1 LDIKKIEKKW
11 QKKWEQK
18 KIFEADIDKKKP
30 KFFTSLVIPYVNSD
44 LHVGHAF
51 SFTRNDAYARFKRMQ
66 GYNVL
71 LASGFHATGEPIL
84 GVIERL
90 KKKDKTQIEGLKLF
104 GLTDKDLDN
113 FVKKGPKF
121 VAQYWAEKIT
131 ETMKMAGFSID
142 WRRAFIL
149 SVTPAFSRF
158 VEWQYNTLKKKGY
171 VVQGTHPVIWC
182 PKDQS
187 PTGDHDRL
195 KGEGESPIEF
205 TIVKFKLDSGEFI
218 PCATLRP
225 ETIYGV
231 TNIWINPNVKYFG
244 VKVNDEIWILSEK
257 ATEKLK
263 DQMKKIKIISE
274 ISAEGLIGKFV
285 LNSVANEKIII
296 LPSEFV
302 DPNVGTGIVMSVPAH
317 APYDW
322 IALKDFQKDDEK
334 IKKFGL
340 DPTEVRNIKPISLVT
355 VQGFS
360 EFPAGDICQRM
371 KIQNESETEKLEKAT
386 QELYSKE
393 FHGGVLKDLYGEFA
407 GKRISEIKDQFVKR
421 YSAQKIFDSMWE
433 STALVVCRCTTL
445 CHVKILENQ
454 WFVKFSDEEWKD
466 AVKFA
471 IKNMQFYPGF
481 IRQQFL
487 NTVDWLIDKACARK
501 SGLGTKLPWDNDWIV
516 ETLSD
521 STIYMVFYTISRII
535 NERKIPA
542 EKMTDD
548 VFDFILLR
556 KGNAASVAKKSKLNA
571 KILKEMRNEFEYFY
585 PVDMRTSGKDLMQ
598 NHLTFYIFHHV
609 AIFPEKF
616 WPKAIAVNGYVNIS
630 GTKMSKSKGNFIPMR
645 DLIDAIGADLV
656 RLNIIA
662 SSEGVDDGDWR
673 DESVASYKERID
685 YLFDLVSQLKKAKR
699 NSVQPIDKYLQS
711 KINQTI
717 KKATEN
723 YEQLNF
729 RSAMQSTLFDSYND
743 LKWYFERVG
752 GIKNA
757 NRKIINQT
765 LSVIVRMLAPM
776 APHVCEE
783 MWEKMGSKNFVSLAQ
798 WPEHSDKLIDQK
810 AIESENAVRK
820 IIEDI
825 RNVMKLAGNKQ
836 KLYLYFVT
844 DKEFVNFKNAEQ
856 FIGKIFSFSKVQMFL
871 VSDKKKYDPQN
882 KSTKAKFGKPG
893 IYLE

>member
-1 LDIKKIEKKW
+1 MDIKKIEKKW